1 MCPAGT
7 SLLGLLCYG
16 WCPGPVS
23 VSCLGQNLRPY
34 CQPPWYWLHP
44 LPAFYRVDSSHS
56 QTRLYLAP
64 SLDIMFWNTSSS
76 ARAPV
81 SENVREY
88 PRWRPPPRS
97 RWIHGGWHLC
107 VSMVK
112 DTSHLLPFQEGPIGY
127 YHHQQGSWLWP
138 DYISTRFYFNVYS
151 QLLMQS
157 KPCTE
162 QVRAEAENKKNFHKW
177 LLFSLIRSPFT

>member
-112 DTSHLLPFQEGPIGY
+112 DTSSHLLPSPPIPRRSY
-127 YHHQQGSWLWP
+127 RLLSPSARKLIMARLH
-138 DYISTRFYFNVYS
+138 IYS
-151 QLLMQS
+151 
-157 KPCTE
+157 
-162 QVRAEAENKKNFHKW
+162 F
-177 LLFSLIRSPFT
+177 LF